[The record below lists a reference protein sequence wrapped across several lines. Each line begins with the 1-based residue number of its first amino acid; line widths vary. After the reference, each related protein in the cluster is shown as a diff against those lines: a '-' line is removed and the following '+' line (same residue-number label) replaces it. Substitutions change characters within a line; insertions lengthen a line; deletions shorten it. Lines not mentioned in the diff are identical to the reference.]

1 MKKHLII
8 LFLIIVSAGTVMAQG
23 FSPVPSMPRFPSFPG
38 ISAPSSDFG
47 GEKIGEE
54 KEAKKKSIIEFDVS
68 GYMGGLNIGGW
79 TGFGCGMDM
88 RFNLLGVELS
98 FLFGI
103 DPEKIDAGY
112 VGGGLGYRF
121 INNDRVTVSA
131 AIFCGYGFYEM
142 NEEYNVNQGSY
153 KDYRQGTHDG
163 TLLAGNLHTMLKLLP
178 HVSLSANLLIGETL
192 EKGYFTVIPQFGCTL
207 YI

>member
-8 LFLIIVSAGTVMAQG
+8 FFLIIVSAGTVMAQG

-79 TGFGCGMDM
+79 TGFV
-88 RFNLLGVELS
+88 RFFRHHARHLS
-98 FLFGI
+98 RVLCI
-103 DPEKIDAGY
+103 
-112 VGGGLGYRF
+112 LRF
-121 INNDRVTVSA
+121 SVLACRSKRKYPLRINS
-131 AIFCGYGFYEM
+131 M
-142 NEEYNVNQGSY
+142 P
-153 KDYRQGTHDG
+153 
-163 TLLAGNLHTMLKLLP
+163 HTNP
-178 HVSLSANLLIGETL
+178 IR
-192 EKGYFTVIPQFGCTL
+192 
-207 YI
+207 